1 MPGGPRTH
9 TRTALPRRS
18 LLAAVPLLGLA
29 ACTGGDDTN
38 RVNEINRDRFVSGD
52 GSNYRW
58 EDPGDRPEAPVVTGE
73 SLTGEPLDT
82 ADWAGSIVVMNFWGS
97 WCPPC
102 RSEAEYLVE
111 AHEHFAEQNQGSS
124 EGRDVEFVG
133 VNIRDTVDAALAFE
147 QRYGVTYPSFDDAS
161 GAIALQ
167 FVDYDISPTTIPAT
181 FVIDREQRVFS
192 VWREDFKDAETL
204 IADVNQVLE
213 Q

>member
-1 MPGGPRTH
+1 MPGRPRTRSD
-9 TRTALPRRS
+9 TPAGLPRRS

-29 ACTGGDDTN
+29 ACSGGEDTN
-38 RVNEINRDRFVSGD
+38 QVNEINRDRFVSGD

-58 EDPGDRPEAPVVTGE
+58 DDPADRPEAPAVAGE

-82 ADWAGSIVVMNFWGS
+82 AAWAGSVIVMNFWGS

-102 RSEAEYLVE
+102 RSEAPYLVE
-111 AHEHFAEQNQGSS
+111 AAARFAED
-124 EGRDVEFVG
+124 ERADVEFVG

-147 QRYGVTYPSFDDAS
+147 QRYGVAYPSFNDAS
-161 GAIALQ
+161 GEIALQ

-192 VWREDFKDAETL
+192 VWREDFEDADTL
-204 IADVNQVLE
+204 VADVNQVLE

>member
-1 MPGGPRTH
+1 M
-9 TRTALPRRS
+9 AIRRRA

-29 ACTGGDDTN
+29 ACTDSGDDTN

-58 EDPGDRPEAPVVTGE
+58 DDPGDRPEAPVVTGE

-82 ADWAGSIVVMNFWGS
+82 AEWAGSIIVMNFWGS

-111 AHEHFAEQNQGSS
+111 AHEHFSDQ
-124 EGRDVEFVG
+124 DVRFVG

-147 QRYGVTYPSFDDAS
+147 RNYGVAYPSFNDAS

-167 FVDYDISPTTIPAT
+167 FVDYGVSPTTIPAT
-181 FVIDREQRVFS
+181 FVIDRERRVFS

-204 IADVNQVLE
+204 IADVNQVLD